1 MELVLDA
8 SSPSTLVGVGLRGR
22 LAWTSAPIAS
32 QEHTLKLVPEVV
44 RGLEETS
51 SAPADIEL
59 ITVALG
65 PGAFNALRVA
75 VSAAKGFA
83 MGTGAALVGIETLL
97 AEALRC
103 PQSARR
109 VRPVLRAA
117 RAGFATAVFAWQE
130 AQWLKV
136 EEERF
141 VDEATLAQL
150 ADAETPLCGDD
161 AADVCE
167 QLRLAYGIAVS
178 RVPPASVSHLEA
190 LAAAGWARYR
200 AGDVTPAATLQPL
213 YVRPPHIT
221 LPRDRR

>member
-8 SSPSTLVGVGLRGR
+8 SSSSTLVGVGLRGA

-51 SAPADIEL
+51 SAPTDIEL

-65 PGAFNALRVA
+65 PGAFNALRMA

-103 PQSARR
+103 PPSAGR

-117 RAGFATAVFAWQE
+117 RAGFATAVFAWRD
-130 AQWLKV
+130 AQWVKV

-141 VDEATLAQL
+141 VDEATLAEL
-150 ADAETPLCGDD
+150 AAADTPLSGDD
-161 AADVCE
+161 AAAVCE
-167 QLRLAYGIAVS
+167 QLRQARGTAVAHIPPVSLS
-178 RVPPASVSHLEA
+178 RLVA

-200 AGDVTPAATLQPL
+200 AGDVTPAAMLQPL

>member
-1 MELVLDA
+1 MEFVFDA
-8 SSPSTLVGVGLRGR
+8 SSLSTLVGVALRGS
-22 LAWTSAPIAS
+22 LAWTSASIAS
-32 QEHTLKLVPEVV
+32 QEHTLKLVTEAV

-51 SAPADIEL
+51 STPADVEL

-83 MGTGAALVGIETLL
+83 VGAGAALVGIETLM

-103 PQSARR
+103 PSSAGR

-117 RAGFATAVFAWQE
+117 RAGFATAVFAWQDGR
-130 AQWLKV
+130 WLKV

-161 AADVCE
+161 AADVTE
-167 QLRLAYGIAVS
+167 QLQRARGSAVALVS
-178 RVPPASVSHLEA
+178 PASLSRLEA

>member
-8 SSPSTLVGVGLRGR
+8 SSSSTIAGVGLRGK

-32 QEHTLKLVPEVV
+32 QEHTLKLVSEVM
-44 RGLEETS
+44 RGLSETS
-51 SAPADIEL
+51 SAPTDIEL

-103 PQSARR
+103 PPSAGR

-117 RAGFATAVFAWQE
+117 RAGFATAVFSWQDSR
-130 AQWLKV
+130 WLKV

-141 VDEATLAQL
+141 VDEATLAEL
-150 ADAETPLCGDD
+150 ADADTPFCGDD

-167 QLRLAYGIAVS
+167 DLRQARGATVARVAPVS
-178 RVPPASVSHLEA
+178 QSRLDA

-200 AGDVTPAATLQPL
+200 AGDVTPAAMLQPL